1 MKVLIPHSEIV
12 EICKNIGKKLTDKFS
27 GKEPVVACVLK
38 GACPFHS
45 ELIKHIN
52 LPITLDYVQVS
63 SYVGTESTGEINIK
77 KDFDGDICGKDII
90 IAEDIIDTGVT
101 LSKLDIE
108 LKKRNPNSITYVCL
122 LDKPSRRKVEF
133 NADIVGKVIDNLF
146 VIGFGLDYNEQF
158 RNLKDICVYD
168 GE

>member
-1 MKVLIPHSEIV
+1 MKVLIPHNEIV
-12 EICKNIGKKLTDKFS
+12 DICKNIGENLTEKFN
-27 GKEPVVACVLK
+27 GKAPVVACVLK

-77 KDFDGDICGKDII
+77 KDFDGDICGKDVII
-90 IAEDIIDTGVT
+90 VEDIIDTGVT
-101 LSKLDIE
+101 LSRLDIE
-108 LKKRNPNSITYVCL
+108 LKKRNPKSITYVCL

>member
-1 MKVLIPHSEIV
+1 MNVLIPHGEIV
-12 EICKNIGKKLTDKFS
+12 EICKNIGKKLTAKFR
-27 GKEPVVACVLK
+27 GKTPVVACVLK

-52 LPITLDYVQVS
+52 LSVTLEYIQVS
-63 SYVGTESTGEINIK
+63 SYVGTESTGKINIK
-77 KDFDGDICGKDII
+77 KDFDSDICGKDVII
-90 IAEDIIDTGVT
+90 VEDIIDTGVT
-101 LSKLDIE
+101 LSNLDVE

-168 GE
+168 GD